1 MKLVTLHGNPV
12 AHRDSSNCP
21 CARCLSSR
29 AMGKFSFHA
38 PKFPK
43 MKMRIKLP
51 KPPRLRMKMP
61 RVKMKVPAMHF
72 GNIGSGFQKMTKG
85 FISPFEKMGGS
96 VTDLLTGTMDSA
108 TGLVG
113 NVAQAAGDM
122 APDLLQKGLAAGAD
136 MLVPGSGGLVSSL
149 LNSPSKD
156 DTSSDTEN
164 PQNAT
169 QTALRPWSDAQAA
182 LNYHAASVAAQQA
195 SDIAAANEENPLKK
209 YAVLAVGGLAIAY
222 VMFGDKKGKR

>member
-1 MKLVTLHGNPV
+1 
-12 AHRDSSNCP
+12 
-21 CARCLSSR
+21 
-29 AMGKFSFHA
+29 
-38 PKFPK
+38 
-43 MKMRIKLP
+43 
-51 KPPRLRMKMP
+51 
-61 RVKMKVPAMHF
+61 
-72 GNIGSGFQKMTKG
+72 MTKG
-85 FISPFEKMGGS
+85 FVSPFEKMGGS

-156 DTSSDTEN
+156 ETSSDTGN

-182 LNYHAASVAAQQA
+182 LNYNAANAAQQA
-195 SDIAAANEENPLKK
+195 SDAAAANEENPLKK
-209 YAVLAVGGLAIAY
+209 YAVPLAVGGLAIAY
-222 VMFGDKKGKR
+222 VMFSGKKGKR

>member
-1 MKLVTLHGNPV
+1 
-12 AHRDSSNCP
+12 
-21 CARCLSSR
+21 
-29 AMGKFSFHA
+29 
-38 PKFPK
+38 
-43 MKMRIKLP
+43 
-51 KPPRLRMKMP
+51 
-61 RVKMKVPAMHF
+61 
-72 GNIGSGFQKMTKG
+72 MTKG
-85 FISPFEKMGGS
+85 FVSPFEKMGGS

-156 DTSSDTEN
+156 DTSSDTGN

-182 LNYHAASVAAQQA
+182 LNYNAANAAQQA
-195 SDIAAANEENPLKK
+195 SDAAAANEENPLKK
-209 YAVLAVGGLAIAY
+209 YAVPLAVGGLAIAY
-222 VMFGDKKGKR
+222 VMFGGKKGKR

>member
-1 MKLVTLHGNPV
+1 
-12 AHRDSSNCP
+12 
-21 CARCLSSR
+21 
-29 AMGKFSFHA
+29 
-38 PKFPK
+38 
-43 MKMRIKLP
+43 
-51 KPPRLRMKMP
+51 
-61 RVKMKVPAMHF
+61 
-72 GNIGSGFQKMTKG
+72 MTKG
-85 FISPFEKMGGS
+85 FVSPFEKMGGS

-156 DTSSDTEN
+156 DTSSDTGN

-182 LNYHAASVAAQQA
+182 LNYNAANAAQQA
-195 SDIAAANEENPLKK
+195 SDAAAANEENPLKK
-209 YAVLAVGGLAIAY
+209 YAVPLAVGGLAIAY
-222 VMFGDKKGKR
+222 VMLSGKKGKR

>member
-1 MKLVTLHGNPV
+1 
-12 AHRDSSNCP
+12 
-21 CARCLSSR
+21 
-29 AMGKFSFHA
+29 
-38 PKFPK
+38 
-43 MKMRIKLP
+43 MKM
-51 KPPRLRMKMP
+51 PRVKMP

-182 LNYHAASVAAQQA
+182 LNYHAASAAQQA

-209 YAVLAVGGLAIAY
+209 YAVPLAVGGLAIAY
-222 VMFGDKKGKR
+222 VMFGGKKGKR

>member
-1 MKLVTLHGNPV
+1 
-12 AHRDSSNCP
+12 
-21 CARCLSSR
+21 
-29 AMGKFSFHA
+29 MGKFSFHA

-72 GNIGSGFQKMTKG
+72 GNIGSGFQKMIKG
-85 FISPFEKMGGS
+85 FVSPFEKMGGS

-164 PQNAT
+164 PANNSQR
-169 QTALRPWSDAQAA
+169 ALTPSWSDAISQIQ
-182 LNYHAASVAAQQA
+182 NAS
-195 SDIAAANEENPLKK
+195 AAANQEQPAANDESPIKK
-209 YAVLAVGGLAIAY
+209 YAVPLAVGGLAIAY
-222 VMFGDKKGKR
+222 VMFSGKKGKR